1 MSEMAKTGIFAGVAL
16 VVSLVAVFARPTL
29 PVGNNANSK
38 VDTPLFPDF
47 DDPGKGASL
56 EVVERTA
63 SGEIKTFKV
72 AKIEGR
78 WALASYKNYPA
89 DAVSRI
95 GDVAS
100 MLLGARIIAPQDP
113 DPDPEAGGKPVTEA
127 KYHETYGVVQPEPG
141 KTKKDDKGVG
151 TLITLRDAA
160 GKTLASVIVGAKA
173 EEEGA
178 AQAAQQPAANRFVR
192 REGESTVYV
201 AKFDMSKLS
210 TNPADWMEK
219 DLVKTRTIEGGQ
231 NSISDKVETATVRDY
246 AISGSSV
253 QPTLPAVTQE
263 MTFRWQNFKPQIDE
277 IKERHGQELVA
288 FTMLG
293 SEEPNSDRLDALKT
307 ALDNLKFAE
316 VEAKPAGGL
325 DETLHATPV
334 LMQDREA
341 VEKLAERGFFL
352 RGGELFGNA
361 GELVAHTKEGVE
373 YILRF
378 GGQQD
383 LPPEPEKPEDK
394 KDPKKP
400 DTKPEVKKGRYLFLA
415 ARTNTTNIPKPDL
428 LPLPVVEIGPA
439 PGPEAAPGKE
449 GESKEGKEPKE
460 PKAAEIAKKKAER
473 DRIEKDNKRKQDE
486 YDQKLKEA
494 DKAVRELNFRF
505 ADWYYLIP
513 EEAYHDLH
521 PARGDVLRERKDAKE
536 TGFEIDSFRDLEGG
550 PKKKEAAP
558 PPGPGGFGPGGFPGG
573 FPPGFPGR

>member
-29 PVGNNANSK
+29 PVAGNTGLK
-38 VDTPLFPDF
+38 VGSRLFPDF
-47 DDPGKGASL
+47 EDPAKGASL
-56 EVVERTA
+56 EVVEPTS
-63 SGEIKTFKV
+63 SGEVKTFKV
-72 AKIEGR
+72 EKVEGR
-78 WALASYKNYPA
+78 WVLASYKNYPA

-95 GDVAS
+95 TSMAS
-100 MLLGARIIAPQDP
+100 LLLGAEIISSEAPRLDN
-113 DPDPEAGGKPVTEA
+113 GKPVSEA
-127 KYHETYGVVQPEPG
+127 EYHQDYGVVAPEAG

-151 TLITLRDAA
+151 TRITLRDAA
-160 GKTLASVIVGAKA
+160 GKPLASLIVGLKA
-173 EEEGA
+173 VAEGA
-178 AQAAQQPAANRFVR
+178 PGQPAAGQEELRFVR

-201 AKFDMSKLS
+201 AKFDLSKLS

-253 QPTLPAVTQE
+253 QPTQPAVNSE

-277 IKERHGQELVA
+277 IKERRGPELVP
-288 FTMLG
+288 FTMLS
-293 SEEPNSDRLDALKT
+293 SEEPNSERIDQLKT
-307 ALDNLKFAE
+307 TLDNLKFAE

-325 DETLHATPV
+325 DEALHATPA

-361 GELVAHTKEGVE
+361 GELVAHTKDGVE

-383 LPPEPEKPEDK
+383 LPPEPVKPDDK
-394 KDPKKP
+394 KDPK
-400 DTKPEVKKGRYLFLA
+400 KPEVKKGRYLFLV

-439 PGPEAAPGKE
+439 PGPEAPGKE
-449 GESKEGKEPKE
+449 GEPKEGKE

-513 EEAYHDLH
+513 EEAYHELH
-521 PARGDVLRERKDAKE
+521 PTRGDVLRERKDAKE
-536 TGFEIDSFRDLEGG
+536 TGFEVDSFRDLEGG